1 VFNQSSRAYCCE
13 RQSECNLWERVI
25 VLWPFYSLAVFL
37 LEEDIVD
44 DELDDIIPV
53 DSRAARVKFLD
64 IGC

>member
-1 VFNQSSRAYCCE
+1 M
-13 RQSECNLWERVI
+13 
-25 VLWPFYSLAVFL
+25 LWPFYSLAVFL